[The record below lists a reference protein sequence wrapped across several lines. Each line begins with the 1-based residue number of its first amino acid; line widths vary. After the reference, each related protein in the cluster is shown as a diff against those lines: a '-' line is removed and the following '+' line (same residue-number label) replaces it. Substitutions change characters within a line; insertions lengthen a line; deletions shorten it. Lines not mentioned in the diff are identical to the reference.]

1 MKFQNLCLLKKNIN
15 IEIGQRVRKARENAH
30 LSRDQLAEELNISSL
45 FLGYIECGQKGMS
58 LTTLKNLCLLLDIS
72 SDYILLGKEYNET
85 SKSNIQ
91 LLLDSVD
98 SKYIPLLES
107 ILRNQI
113 GCIKEIEDLQH

>member
-1 MKFQNLCLLKKNIN
+1 MCLLKKNIN

-113 GCIKEIEDLQH
+113 GCIKEIENLQH